1 MEFGRFA
8 VQNAK
13 RRGERAETFDFLG
26 LTRYCGAK
34 RDGQGFRMKRATS
47 RKKFTA
53 KLRVFKE
60 WLKIAR
66 TTKTK
71 ELWEIAKVKLR
82 GRCAYYELTDN
93 LPGIKRFGED
103 GGWIGKILAPRI
115 NGATVTG
122 ELQDE

>member
-1 MEFGRFA
+1 
-8 VQNAK
+8 
-13 RRGERAETFDFLG
+13 
-26 LTRYCGAK
+26 
-34 RDGQGFRMKRATS
+34 MKRATS

-71 ELWEIAKVKLR
+71 ELWEIAKAKLR
-82 GRCAYYELTDN
+82 GRCAYYGLTDN